1 MKAELFAALVAART
15 TQQSA
20 AIVTRLAD
28 GAQALVDAITT
39 QGPLPLPT
47 TAVAEIRR
55 RFVSDESGP
64 LAGDEG
70 LFVRI
75 YAPAPRLLII
85 GAVHV
90 AQYLAPIAALAG
102 YQVTIID
109 PRQAFAT
116 PQRFQDVTLSHEWP
130 AAAMARLAPDA
141 RTAVVTLAHDPKL
154 DDPGLVAALRS
165 PAFYVGA
172 LGSTRTHA
180 KRAARLEAAGLKA
193 ELGRLH
199 APIGL
204 NLGGRS
210 AAEIAVA
217 IIAEIIAVRHG
228 GARGEMR
235 DGAAVS

>member
-28 GAQALVDAITT
+28 GAQALVDATT
-39 QGPLPLPT
+39 AQGPLPLPAA
-47 TAVAEIRR
+47 AVAEIRR

-64 LAGDEG
+64 LVGDEG

-90 AQYLAPIAALAG
+90 AQHLAPIAALAG

-116 PQRFQDVTLSHEWP
+116 PQRFQEVTLSHEWP

-154 DDPGLVAALRS
+154 DDPALVAALRS

-204 NLGGRS
+204 DLGGRS

-217 IIAEIIAVRHG
+217 IIAEIIAVRHR

>member
-1 MKAELFAALVAART
+1 MNAELFAALVAART
-15 TQQSA
+15 TQQSVA
-20 AIVTRLAD
+20 VVTRLAD
-28 GAQALVDAITT
+28 GAQALVDAMTA

-47 TAVAEIRR
+47 TTVAEIRR

-70 LFVRI
+70 LFVRV

-109 PRQAFAT
+109 PRRAFAT
-116 PQRFQDVTLSHEWP
+116 PQRFHDVTLSHEWP

-141 RTAVVTLAHDPKL
+141 RTAIVTLAHDPKL
-154 DDPGLVAALRS
+154 DDPALVAALRS

-204 NLGGRS
+204 DLGGRS

-217 IIAEIIAVRHG
+217 IIAEIIAVRHR